1 MIISLNQRK
10 VKFEPRIKF
19 NHNIVILATVLPPL
33 KSLSHLSSSNMNFV
47 YPLSF
52 SNFTNKLNLQACRRQ
67 LLIAM
72 HIFNDHSQI
81 KLAVL
86 FSPACS
92 TPSATSAFKKTHRI
106 SQPRVGRKQGDEG
119 FQAWLKSLLD
129 SLACYSLIEQK
140 NSEVFRYQSEAI
152 TAATVWN
159 WSVKNCPRDLF
170 RPCLKTFVARFVR
183 NRLTA
188 PGSLRM
194 SRECYSVHQ
203 SGFFSH
209 ENAGNG
215 RIAFDGVGPGKFYI
229 FYRAYWFENVGR
241 KQKRFMSLE
250 H

>member
-1 MIISLNQRK
+1 MVFL
-10 VKFEPRIKF
+10 
-19 NHNIVILATVLPPL
+19 PL

-72 HIFNDHSQI
+72 HIFNDHSQM

-119 FQAWLKSLLD
+119 FQARD
-129 SLACYSLIEQK
+129 SLIEQK
-140 NSEVFRYQSEAI
+140 NTEVFRHQSEAI

-170 RPCLKTFVARFVR
+170 RPCLKTFVARFVP

-188 PGSLRM
+188 PGSPRM

-215 RIAFDGVGPGKFYI
+215 RIVFDGVGPLKFYI
-229 FYRAYWFENVGR
+229 FYRAYRFENVGR